1 MHNISAFVFK
11 AWVYTFHMQ
20 KMIVVNAGLLSVLFC
35 HAYCVNPKDHKS
47 MAGSPKCNHLIV
59 LVLKKNNSKP
69 YNT

>member
-1 MHNISAFVFK
+1 
-11 AWVYTFHMQ
+11 MQ